1 MTDRL
6 VHCGDQTTQVVA
18 LPTADF
24 LKEVVDFSDE
34 VSMHNEELVASHIAT
49 HEVVTSEMA
58 AYRIVEGVQ
67 VVPSAFKQLLV
78 VYTLVIKAVVASTHD
93 NILVIYLALLAIKFI
108 NMIVEALIQL
118 VACVISVACQIHSLS
133 YC

>member
-1 MTDRL
+1 LTDRP
-6 VHCGDQTTQVVA
+6 VHCGDQTTQVVT

-49 HEVVTSEMA
+49 HEVVTSEMVA
-58 AYRIVEGVQ
+58 FRIVEGVQ

-78 VYTLVIKAVVASTHD
+78 AYTLVIKAVVASTHD

-118 VACVISVACQIHSLS
+118 MACVISVACQIRSLS
-133 YC
+133 YY